1 MHPST
6 IAAILAFTAGMAV
19 NGAPLNPS
27 VDINPSSRLLTIDDL
42 QYKPEQ

>member
-19 NGAPLNPS
+19 NGAPLNPT
-27 VDINPSSRLLTIDDL
+27 VGINPPSRLLTIDDL
-42 QYKPEQ
+42 QYRPEQ

>member
-1 MHPST
+1 MHSST

-27 VDINPSSRLLTIDDL
+27 IGIDPSSRLLTIDDL
-42 QYKPEQ
+42 RYKPEQ